1 MQISIYL
8 FIRISVYLSDAE
20 GAAEVLVCIDLIA

>member
-1 MQISIYL
+1 MSIYL
-8 FIRISVYLSDAE
+8 FIHISVYLSDAE